1 MTLDLSLL
9 NKIFAEAL
17 SKGGDYAE
25 VYAEQTESES
35 LQLMDGQ
42 VSQAT
47 LTLLSGVGV
56 RVLCGE
62 KTGYSYVMS
71 TEPSDLLRA
80 ATCAA
85 AIAEAPHNLITPEPH
100 NLITSAPYNLI
111 TPEPHN
117 LITSKPEEDRRK
129 GHSTLYPIFSPWQ
142 DFAVTS
148 RAAYLKRLEEA
159 VLALDTR
166 VVKVRATLTIDNST
180 IQIANT
186 LGVNVLDKRPLVS
199 LRLSVVLQQDGK
211 TESGFAS
218 RQLRQGAEFLSDQL
232 ITDLSKEAVAQAAH
246 LFNAS
251 RVEGGEMPVVMAA
264 GASGILL
271 HEAIGHAFEAD
282 FIRQNTSIFSDR
294 MGQQI
299 CHPSITIV
307 DDGTLMGD
315 AGAQSFDDEGVPSQ
329 CTTLVHEGRLVSY
342 LHDRISAQHY
352 GVSPTGNGRRQS
364 FRHAP
369 LPRMRSTYMLPGEAR
384 EEDVIRSVKRGIY
397 AQSFTNGQV
406 QIGAGDFTF
415 YMKTGFLIEDGHLT
429 RPLRDMNIIGN
440 GPQALADIS
449 MGANNLIIDH
459 SAGLCGKGGQQ
470 VPVSQGL
477 PTILVNKLVVG

>member
-1 MTLDLSLL
+1 MFPPSWLPNKYLLPKTFSEMSPDIL
-9 NKIFAEAL
+9 NKVL
-17 SKGGDYAE
+17 SAAMEHGGDFAE
-25 VYAEQTESES
+25 VYIERTESES

-56 RVLCGE
+56 RVVSGE

-71 TEPSDLLRA
+71 QDPADLLRA
-80 ATCAA
+80 AQSAA
-85 AIAEAPHNLITPEPH
+85 CIAVLSCQGTPVSSVEVPALQPIAQ
-100 NLITSAPYNLI
+100 NCYPVLSA
-111 TPEPHN
+111 
-117 LITSKPEEDRRK
+117 
-129 GHSTLYPIFSPWQ
+129 WQ
-142 DFAVTS
+142 DCAVTQ
-148 RAAYLKRLEEA
+148 RAAYLKRLEAA
-159 VLALDTR
+159 VLALDSR
-166 VVKVRATLTIDNST
+166 VVKVRASMTIDNSE

-186 LGVNVLDKRPLVS
+186 LGVNVLDHRPLVS
-199 LRLSVVLQQDGK
+199 LRLSVVLQHQGE
-211 TESGFAS
+211 TESGFSS
-218 RQLRQGAEFLSDQL
+218 RQLRQGAEFLDEAL
-232 ITDLSKEAVAQAAH
+232 IVTLANEAVAQADH
-246 LFNAS
+246 LFRAT
-251 RVEGGEMPVVMAA
+251 RIEGGEMPVVMAA

-282 FIRQNTSIFSDR
+282 FNRQNTSIFSDR

-299 CHPSITIV
+299 CHPSISIV
-307 DDGTLMGD
+307 DDGTLPGD
-315 AGAQSFDDEGVPSQ
+315 AGAQNVDDEGVPGQ

-342 LHDRISAQHY
+342 LHDRISARHY

-369 LPRMRSTYMLPGEAR
+369 IPRMRSTYMLAGDAS
-384 EEDVIRSVKRGIY
+384 EEEVISSVKRGIY

-415 YMKTGFLIEDGHLT
+415 YMKTGYLIEDGKLT
-429 RPLRDMNIIGN
+429 QPLRDMNIIGN
-440 GPQALADIS
+440 GPRALADIS
-449 MGANNLIIDH
+449 MVANNLKIDN

-477 PTILVNKLVVG
+477 PTVLVNKLTVG